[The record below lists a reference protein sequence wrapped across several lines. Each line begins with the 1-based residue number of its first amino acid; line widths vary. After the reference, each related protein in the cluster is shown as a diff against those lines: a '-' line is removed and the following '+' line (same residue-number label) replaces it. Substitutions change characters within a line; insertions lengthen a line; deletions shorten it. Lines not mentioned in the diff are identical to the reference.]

1 MYRSKKED
9 NKNLQKYFKENIY
22 KKEEKIRKIYM
33 RKKKIIELTKITKLK
48 VNKKTRK
55 IKKYRNNRN
64 NKKNPK

>member
-33 RKKKIIELTKITKLK
+33 RKKKKIKLTKKSKLK
-48 VNKKTRK
+48 VNKKIRK
-55 IKKYRNNRN
+55 ITKYRNNKD
-64 NKKNPK
+64 NK